1 MRQGADLP
9 EGPLRIL
16 LIEDNPGDAGLV
28 REMLSGSQSV
38 RFQVEWVQALLP
50 GMVRLGRGE
59 IDMVLLDLTL
69 PDSQGLQTLTAIR
82 SCAPNLP
89 VVILTGLDD
98 ALFAHEAVRSG
109 AQDYLVKG
117 ELQGAALARS
127 LSHAMLRHRSQADAL
142 RSGSPTE
149 LGTIVGFL
157 GAKGGVGTTTIAC
170 HFSLELKQRTGSRVL
185 LADLDVA
192 GGSVGFLTKAVS
204 EHTLQEVANN
214 LDRLDENYWN
224 KIVVSRPD
232 GLDVLLSQES
242 LPLEEL
248 ANTENVRQVFEFARS
263 IYQWIIIDLG
273 RLNPFAAS
281 LAPGLSDL
289 FLIATLEVA
298 NLYEVKRLVSRLTE
312 AGLNRSRMHL
322 IVNQTPKNPDIS
334 PEELG
339 KMVGLAVYAVLPEC
353 RSELWEAYSGGRLL
367 NANSNFRGQ
376 IGRLADKV
384 AGLDAK
390 KSK

>member
-1 MRQGADLP
+1 MKRDTDLP

-38 RFQVEWVQALLP
+38 RFQVEWVPALLP

-82 SCAPNLP
+82 SCAPSLP

-98 ALFAHEAVRSG
+98 ALFAHEAVRCG
-109 AQDYLVKG
+109 AQDYIVKG
-117 ELQGAALARS
+117 ELKGTALARS

-142 RSGSPTE
+142 RSGSPTA
-149 LGTIVGFL
+149 LGTVVGFL

-170 HFSLELKQRTGSRVL
+170 HFSLELKQRTGNRVL

-232 GLDVLLSQES
+232 GLDILLSQES

-248 ANTENVRQVFEFARS
+248 ANTGNVRQVFEFAQS
-263 IYQWIIIDLG
+263 IYQWVVIDLG
-273 RLNPFAAS
+273 RLNPFAAA

-376 IGRLADKV
+376 IGRLAEKV
-384 AGLDAK
+384 AGLEAK

>member
-1 MRQGADLP
+1 MLSGADLP
-9 EGPLRIL
+9 QGPLRIL

-28 REMLSGSQSV
+28 REMLSGSQST
-38 RFQVEWVQALLP
+38 RFHVEWVQALLP

-69 PDSQGLQTLTAIR
+69 PDSQGLETLTAVR

-98 ALFAHEAVRSG
+98 AFFAHEAVRCG
-109 AQDYLVKG
+109 AQDYLIKG
-117 ELQGAALARS
+117 ELKGAALART
-127 LSHAMLRHRSQADAL
+127 LRYAMLRHRSQADGL
-142 RSGSPTE
+142 RSGSQGE
-149 LGTIVGFL
+149 LGTVVGFL

-170 HFSLELKQRTGSRVL
+170 HFSLELKQRAGSRVL

-192 GGSVGFLTKAVS
+192 GGSVGFIMKASS
-204 EHTLQEVANN
+204 EHTLQEAANN

-232 GLDVLLSQES
+232 GLDILLSQDS
-242 LPLEEL
+242 LPLEEQ
-248 ANTENVRQVFEFARS
+248 ANAGKVRQVFEFAQS
-263 IYQWIIIDLG
+263 IYQWIVIDLG

-334 PEELG
+334 PEDLG

-353 RSELWEAYSGGRLL
+353 RSELWEAYSGGKVLS
-367 NANSNFRGQ
+367 ANSNFRGQ

-390 KSK
+390 KPK